1 MRLEGKRVILTGA
14 TGGIGRELVAELLQR
29 KASIVMVGRRA
40 QALELL
46 AGEMRQCGHDS
57 DHGLFHVD
65 ADVTTEEGRE
75 RVVSFSQDAL
85 GGVDVLINLAGA
97 MSFSQFSSES
107 AETTEHL
114 FQTNVLAPMQLT
126 RLLLPQMVAQGSG
139 EIVNAGSIFG
149 SIAFAW
155 FTTYSST
162 KFALRGFSEALRRE
176 LQGSGVGVSYIAPR
190 AVRTSF
196 NSNQV
201 IEMCKATG
209 TALDDPAWVASAII
223 ESIEGERRERYLGFP
238 EKMFVR
244 INSLFPRLV
253 DRALEGH
260 NRIAKKFLS
269 LQESPDVG

>member
-1 MRLEGKRVILTGA
+1 MKLEGRRIVVTGA
-14 TGGIGRELVAELLQR
+14 TGGIGREVVGLLLQR
-29 KASIVMVGRRA
+29 KASVVMVGRNG
-40 QALELL
+40 QALKQLKDEFQS
-46 AGEMRQCGHDS
+46 GV
-57 DHGLFHVD
+57 HGAEHRLFYISS
-65 ADVTTEEGRE
+65 DVTSEEGRE
-75 RVVSFSQDAL
+75 RVSSFSQSTM

-97 MSFSQFSSES
+97 RSYSQFTLEQK
-107 AETTEHL
+107 ETTEEL

-126 RLLLPQMVAQGSG
+126 RLLLPQMVARGSG
-139 EIVNAGSIFG
+139 EIVNVGSIFG

-176 LQGSGVGVSYIAPR
+176 LRGSGVGVSYIAPR

-196 NSNQV
+196 NSDRM

-209 TALDDPAWVASAII
+209 TALDDPAWVASTII
-223 ESIEGERRERYLGFP
+223 KSIERGHRERYLGFP

-253 DRALEGH
+253 DQALDGQ
-260 NRIAKKFLS
+260 NRIAKKFL
-269 LQESPDVG
+269 QE